1 MQPVSESAVP
11 ESNSIVDIAGLVV
24 EFGSGKNK
32 HVAVD
37 GVDLQIGPS
46 EVVAV
51 VGESGSGK
59 STLVSA
65 ILGLL
70 PSSASVTSGTI
81 RVDGSDTTSW
91 KENDWRTIRGRRIG
105 LVPQDPMSNL
115 DPVLRIGHQ
124 VDEAVRAHRRLP
136 RAEVHDETAS
146 AFTRAGLPGAERRK
160 YPHQF
165 SGGMR
170 QRALIAMASVN
181 SPALLI
187 ADEPTSALDVTVQ
200 RRILDNLAEVVAG
213 SGAAILLVTHDLALA
228 AERADRIVVM
238 RHGRVVE
245 SGTAA
250 AVFGQPEHDYTRA
263 LLASVPSARPVREA
277 ATPAEASIVLE
288 VRNLSKSFGGVPAVD
303 DVSFVLE
310 RGKTLALV
318 GESGSGK
325 STTAWSCLGLNTPS
339 AGRVFFE
346 GTDVASL
353 KGRELRAFRRR
364 VQPIFQDPYASLDP
378 TYTVDRIVREPLSAF
393 GIGDRSSRKAR
404 AAELLDLVGLAA
416 ATLRRRPSELSGGQR
431 QRVAIARALAAEPE
445 LIVCDEPVSALDV
458 LVQAQVLDLL
468 QTLQTDLGLTY
479 LFISHD
485 LGVVRRIADDV
496 AVMTKG
502 KIVEYG
508 STTTVFDNP
517 QHDYTREL
525 LGAVPGL
532 RVPIEV

>member
-1 MQPVSESAVP
+1 MSESAVP

-181 SPALLI
+181 SPLHG
-187 ADEPTSALDVTVQ
+187 DV
-200 RRILDNLAEVVAG
+200 
-213 SGAAILLVTHDLALA
+213 
-228 AERADRIVVM
+228 ER
-238 RHGRVVE
+238 
-245 SGTAA
+245 
-250 AVFGQPEHDYTRA
+250 
-263 LLASVPSARPVREA
+263 
-277 ATPAEASIVLE
+277 
-288 VRNLSKSFGGVPAVD
+288 
-303 DVSFVLE
+303 
-310 RGKTLALV
+310 
-318 GESGSGK
+318 
-325 STTAWSCLGLNTPS
+325 
-339 AGRVFFE
+339 
-346 GTDVASL
+346 
-353 KGRELRAFRRR
+353 
-364 VQPIFQDPYASLDP
+364 
-378 TYTVDRIVREPLSAF
+378 
-393 GIGDRSSRKAR
+393 
-404 AAELLDLVGLAA
+404 
-416 ATLRRRPSELSGGQR
+416 
-431 QRVAIARALAAEPE
+431 
-445 LIVCDEPVSALDV
+445 
-458 LVQAQVLDLL
+458 
-468 QTLQTDLGLTY
+468 
-479 LFISHD
+479 
-485 LGVVRRIADDV
+485 
-496 AVMTKG
+496 
-502 KIVEYG
+502 
-508 STTTVFDNP
+508 
-517 QHDYTREL
+517 
-525 LGAVPGL
+525 
-532 RVPIEV
+532 